1 MKFKDFLKD
10 RWFIFLIDGVVIGF
24 VTLMMLAFKLRTEIV
39 IISVVMLVVALMLNL
54 GIDFGRRKKF
64 YDTLLNNAKRLD
76 KGYYVSEMLPG
87 PEFLEGRLVEE
98 ALYAINKS
106 MAENVN
112 KIETQQMDFKNYIEM
127 WIHEVKAPL
136 ASLTLMLEN
145 LKVEKAMYQLK
156 RVEDDV
162 EQVLYYA
169 RGENAEKDYMVSK
182 TPLRD
187 VVRKVGMKNMNDLLA
202 GEVEFVANEVNG
214 EVYTDAKWLEFILGQ
229 LVNNSIKYKK
239 DEGAEIKIYVEDDK
253 DGNAHEKGEA
263 PRDVT
268 LVVEDNGIGISR
280 SDLRQVFEKSFTGE
294 NGRVRAKSTGMGLF
308 IAKNLCEKLGHKIE
322 IESEKGK
329 YTKVRITFRTNEFY
343 EVVKD

>member
-1 MKFKDFLKD
+1 M
-10 RWFIFLIDGVVIGF
+10 
-24 VTLMMLAFKLRTEIV
+24 
-39 IISVVMLVVALMLNL
+39 
-54 GIDFGRRKKF
+54 
-64 YDTLLNNAKRLD
+64 
-76 KGYYVSEMLPG
+76 
-87 PEFLEGRLVEE
+87 
-98 ALYAINKS
+98 
-106 MAENVN
+106 N

-169 RGENAEKDYMVSK
+169 RGENAEKDYMISK
-182 TPLRD
+182 INLRD

-329 YTKVRITFRTNEFY
+329 YTKVRITFPTNEFY